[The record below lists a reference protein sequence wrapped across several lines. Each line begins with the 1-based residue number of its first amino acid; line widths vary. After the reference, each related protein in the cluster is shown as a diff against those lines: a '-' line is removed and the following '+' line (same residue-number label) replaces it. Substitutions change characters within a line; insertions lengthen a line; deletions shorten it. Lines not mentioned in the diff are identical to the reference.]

1 MNRNIFEYIY
11 NKWDAYTS
19 NALNNML
26 DNKDLLKLS
35 INDLKYL
42 DLIRLNP
49 NITPVEISKKLNI
62 SKPSVTYMIE
72 KLERVGAVKKIKSK
86 EDKRSYCIV
95 VTDESKKIMEL
106 EKNIFIEHAVELVKK
121 LNFKEREQLYK
132 LFCKMEL
139 I

>member
-1 MNRNIFEYIY
+1 MNNNALEQIY
-11 NKWDAYTS
+11 NKWDCCIS
-19 NALNNML
+19 GALKDIL
-26 DNKDLLKLS
+26 ENKDFLKLS

-49 NITPVEISKKLNI
+49 KITPVEISKKLNI

-72 KLERVGAVKKIKSK
+72 KLERIGAVKKIKSAR
-86 EDKRSYCIV
+86 DKRSYCIV
-95 VTDESKKIMEL
+95 ITEESKKIMEL
-106 EKNIFIEHAVELVKK
+106 EKNIFIEHAVRLVKK
-121 LNFKEREQLYK
+121 LDFKEREQLYK